1 MSTTVHF
8 CPLAVFFCFKT
19 LLDQKVFEFNLRQ
32 NFPVFLA
39 ARRTFDRSALLRM
52 APKKVG
58 IKEEK
63 FIEVIEIVEVAEI
76 VEIVEVV
83 ELVGVIGVVFGV
95 LRLVR

>member
-58 IKEEK
+58 IKGEK
-63 FIEVIEIVEVAEI
+63 FIEVVEVAEI